1 MPDIDY
7 MKSYF
12 AFLKKST
19 AFRCY
24 DSLLSNSDALD
35 EVNRIVSAMD
45 QKGAHGVIVMGWTF
59 IKNIIADDDEQKTLA
74 ESNLENLYGNFDDVC
89 LFLSQLLSNP
99 IFQILHWEGT
109 EIKPSVSFCLPGI
122 GRVFS
127 SSSDKEESCLRMFV
141 KSQVRWSWEIEVE
154 ESCRGSEGWL
164 ERGDEDQLDNACGN
178 VDAVGQWR
186 NLVQSRMWR
195 QLAKGTTL
203 QGYSGSLLKTLSN
216 KVKGTAAFM
225 QSVKVLGP
233 VEYKSKPILWDG
245 VREGE
250 SSDVDSQPTKVSFRA
265 SKNRWIMKTVDG
277 ASYRTGLEPTELSS
291 IAHDLIY
298 KLLHWIIHHNIRD
311 GLDSQPLYKC
321 VTTALVHPEVKKHF
335 WSENQ
340 DRGLHILFTEASRK
354 FPVDFLSFSSLI
366 EILSRDEHSIV
377 SNISYGVQNLQ
388 PKTVANLT
396 VSMKILANIVHSGF
410 IVDGDMVL
418 PVEAA
423 LDLMAK
429 FTDVLEPP
437 NQLLANCLDIVTY
450 LWMDYRD
457 EMYFKL
463 DMIKFLPHVNSL
475 NITPISCINGTF
487 HCGGSLGP
495 IVVVQEFSS
504 AEYPLLKSFLQFV
517 QVLLEFDPE
526 TVTKFEK
533 FGNDYSDKLKYTIEK
548 NFKLLL
554 PALLYILFEVFPTY
568 NNWRYKKDEDH
579 SFISRSCLSIFHKL
593 ISIDTRKDIINYLT
607 PGEVLHL
614 MCFYNLLEGGAILP
628 LLKLVGTGNGTLQLL
643 MESQLNWDTGPGV
656 DFINLVRLALAL
668 LNMTLRLKTTKA
680 MDYLC
685 PLEAKIMCY
694 PNDKNH
700 LRILHSTVDYIY
712 HTFNPNLPTLAVE
725 LMRSFAMDLPV
736 SLITCLGV
744 DPEILRHCF
753 IRHLESSEEPTH
765 MKVAIFNFLN
775 VPTHFEFTVQ
785 CMEVLLFI
793 ANSSLSSMFIDSY
806 ALMGVW
812 LAALPPLTEV
822 ALRVSHSSLMSSDR
836 MKPRSGD
843 WAEVALRVSHSSLM
857 SSDRMKPRSG
867 DWAKSVITCI
877 NRLVAMLNNPSYVK
891 DALENWVFY
900 LNNFYSSITKSTQT
914 HSHIKAFSSPTS
926 PFTSPDIKWTSN
938 LDKQLTP
945 ALLEIPHNLATSS
958 ALTSLNSPSLLV
970 HVMML
975 LYWLLI
981 NSSNKNCHNLAN
993 VLVVLSSTAEDGEI
1007 KFYSVDAFILTS
1019 WSVVG
1024 WGHHQI
1030 TNSAEF
1036 PANIYIFANLD
1047 GRFRFATHVQQ
1058 TNERTHARL
1067 F

>member
-1 MPDIDY
+1 MDNQMPDSDY
-7 MKSYF
+7 RKSYF
-12 AFLKKST
+12 AFLKKRT

-24 DSLLSNSDALD
+24 DSDYLLSNSDALD

-45 QKGAHGVIVMGWTF
+45 QRGAHGVIVMGWAF

-89 LFLSQLLSNP
+89 SFLSQLLSNP
-99 IFQILHWEGT
+99 IF
-109 EIKPSVSFCLPGI
+109 
-122 GRVFS
+122 
-127 SSSDKEESCLRMFV
+127 
-141 KSQVRWSWEIEVE
+141 
-154 ESCRGSEGWL
+154 
-164 ERGDEDQLDNACGN
+164 
-178 VDAVGQWR
+178 QWR

-203 QGYSGSLLKTLSN
+203 QGQGYSGSWPKVLSY
-216 KVKGTAAFM
+216 KVKDTAAAGRRRYPIRSRI
-225 QSVKVLGP
+225 QWQLAEGYSGSWPKALSYKVKDTAAAGRRR
-233 VEYKSKPILWDG
+233 YPIRSRIQRQLAED
-245 VREGE
+245 
-250 SSDVDSQPTKVSFRA
+250 
-265 SKNRWIMKTVDG
+265 NRDFF
-277 ASYRTGLEPTELSS
+277 EPTELSS

-321 VTTALVHPEVKKHF
+321 VTTALVHPEFKKHF
-335 WSENQ
+335 WTEDQ
-340 DRGLHILFTEASRK
+340 DRGLHILFIEASRK

-366 EILSRDEHSIV
+366 ELLSRDEHSIV

-423 LDLMAK
+423 LELMAK

-457 EMYFKL
+457 EMYLKL
-463 DMIKFLPHVNSL
+463 DTIKFLPHVNSL
-475 NITPISCINGTF
+475 NISPISCINGKF

-533 FGNDYSDKLKYTIEK
+533 VGNDYSDKLKYTIEK

-554 PALLYILFEVFPTY
+554 PAMSYILFEVFPTY

-614 MCFYNLLEGGAILP
+614 MCFYNLLEGGATFP
-628 LLKLVGTGNGTLQLL
+628 LLKIVGTGNGTLQLL

-668 LNMTLRLKTTKA
+668 LNMTLRLKTTKD

-685 PLEAKIMCY
+685 PLEAKIMYY

-725 LMRSFAMDLPV
+725 LMRSFAMCPKIAYGSVYNAVMKLLHTLWLHRKELALKFLRRSDNFWINFCSPLLQNPLV
-736 SLITCLGV
+736 GRNPKPSENGREFINSHRSGGM
-744 DPEILRHCF
+744 DPFSKSFKRETKQRHCT
-753 IRHLESSEEPTH
+753 R
-765 MKVAIFNFLN
+765 
-775 VPTHFEFTVQ
+775 
-785 CMEVLLFI
+785 VLADL
-793 ANSSLSSMFIDSY
+793 
-806 ALMGVW
+806 
-812 LAALPPLTEV
+812 
-822 ALRVSHSSLMSSDR
+822 
-836 MKPRSGD
+836 
-843 WAEVALRVSHSSLM
+843 
-857 SSDRMKPRSG
+857 
-867 DWAKSVITCI
+867 
-877 NRLVAMLNNPSYVK
+877 
-891 DALENWVFY
+891 
-900 LNNFYSSITKSTQT
+900 
-914 HSHIKAFSSPTS
+914 
-926 PFTSPDIKWTSN
+926 
-938 LDKQLTP
+938 
-945 ALLEIPHNLATSS
+945 
-958 ALTSLNSPSLLV
+958 SLLISLV
-970 HVMML
+970 ESRL
-975 LYWLLI
+975 LC
-981 NSSNKNCHNLAN
+981 SLAN
-993 VLVVLSSTAEDGEI
+993 LVTGIGSGHEQLDPVDFNNSLLNPLS
-1007 KFYSVDAFILTS
+1007 
-1019 WSVVG
+1019 
-1024 WGHHQI
+1024 
-1030 TNSAEF
+1030 
-1036 PANIYIFANLD
+1036 ANIAQSDAQNIC
-1047 GRFRFATHVQQ
+1047 
-1058 TNERTHARL
+1058 
-1067 F
+1067 

>member
-1 MPDIDY
+1 M
-7 MKSYF
+7 
-12 AFLKKST
+12 
-19 AFRCY
+19 
-24 DSLLSNSDALD
+24 
-35 EVNRIVSAMD
+35 
-45 QKGAHGVIVMGWTF
+45 
-59 IKNIIADDDEQKTLA
+59 
-74 ESNLENLYGNFDDVC
+74 
-89 LFLSQLLSNP
+89 
-99 IFQILHWEGT
+99 
-109 EIKPSVSFCLPGI
+109 I
-122 GRVFS
+122 G
-127 SSSDKEESCLRMFV
+127 E
-141 KSQVRWSWEIEVE
+141 
-154 ESCRGSEGWL
+154 
-164 ERGDEDQLDNACGN
+164 
-178 VDAVGQWR
+178 
-186 NLVQSRMWR
+186 
-195 QLAKGTTL
+195 
-203 QGYSGSLLKTLSN
+203 
-216 KVKGTAAFM
+216 
-225 QSVKVLGP
+225 
-233 VEYKSKPILWDG
+233 
-245 VREGE
+245 
-250 SSDVDSQPTKVSFRA
+250 
-265 SKNRWIMKTVDG
+265 
-277 ASYRTGLEPTELSS
+277 EPTELSS

-321 VTTALVHPEVKKHF
+321 VTTALVHPEFKKHF
-335 WSENQ
+335 WTEDQ
-340 DRGLHILFTEASRK
+340 DRGLHILFIEASRK

-366 EILSRDEHSIV
+366 ELLSRDEHSIV

-423 LDLMAK
+423 LELMAK

-463 DMIKFLPHVNSL
+463 DTIKFLPHVNSL
-475 NITPISCINGTF
+475 NISPISCINGKF

-533 FGNDYSDKLKYTIEK
+533 VGNDYSDKLKYTIEK

-554 PALLYILFEVFPTY
+554 PAMSYILFEVFPTY

-614 MCFYNLLEGGAILP
+614 MCFYNLLEGGATFP
-628 LLKLVGTGNGTLQLL
+628 LLKIVGTGNGTLQLL

-656 DFINLVRLALAL
+656 DFINLVRLAMAL
-668 LNMTLRLKTTKA
+668 LNMTLRLKTTKD

-685 PLEAKIMCY
+685 PLEAKIMYY

-725 LMRSFAMDLPV
+725 LMRSFAMYPKIAYGSVYNAVMKLLHTLWLHRKELALKFLRRSDNFWINFCSPLLQNPLVGRNPKPSENGREFINSHRSGGMDPFSKSFKRETKQRHCTRVLADLSLLISLVESRLLCSLANLVTGIGSGYGTEAYIHMFDLLALEIYFKSGKLDNLLTLCLKNFFKESHKTLEMWTLFVTTSLKEAKKEMRYPDNASKIATKV
-736 SLITCLGV
+736 MTSFKDFITIIITYMPDLITRNEVGES
-744 DPEILRHCF
+744 EIL
-753 IRHLESSEEPTH
+753 EQVE
-765 MKVAIFNFLN
+765 A
-775 VPTHFEFTVQ
+775 
-785 CMEVLLFI
+785 
-793 ANSSLSSMFIDSY
+793 AADIDSTSVNMNDSDWDERNLEDQENPSQPQHIY
-806 ALMGVW
+806 AEIPGRGAHKLY
-812 LAALPPLTEV
+812 LAGLKEEKRIEAERKKQDQEDKEKIKKPKV
-822 ALRVSHSSLMSSDR
+822 SSDLENR
-836 MKPRSGD
+836 ESACSGK
-843 WAEVALRVSHSSLM
+843 SLG
-857 SSDRMKPRSG
+857 K
-867 DWAKSVITCI
+867 KSVITCI

-891 DALENWVFY
+891 DALENRAKQFIIQY
-900 LNNFYSSITKSTQT
+900 HQDAKSAGLRQLLSSS
-914 HSHIKAFSSPTS
+914 SVKANDNGDF
-926 PFTSPDIKWTSN
+926 FH
-938 LDKQLTP
+938 
-945 ALLEIPHNLATSS
+945 IPHNLATSS

-981 NSSNKNCHNLAN
+981 NSSNKNCHNVCHICIRGFPSNILQEA
-993 VLVVLSSTAEDGEI
+993 LRAISGTPLESLLEWTGQQGIVVQTQVKYTERERERFFLHGSMQMLR
-1007 KFYSVDAFILTS
+1007 FYSVDAFILTS
-1019 WSVVG
+1019 WMECCRMGAPSN
-1024 WGHHQI
+1024 HKQ
-1030 TNSAEF
+1030 
-1036 PANIYIFANLD
+1036 
-1047 GRFRFATHVQQ
+1047 R
-1058 TNERTHARL
+1058 
-1067 F
+1067 